1 MHHVMWSNH
10 TEICCRILPPRGWIL
25 IALCS
30 DIGPLLLRSS
40 SVGVSRVPNPP
51 AQCLKQA
58 SRGWSNFIDYRSRG
72 NLQREVDILNPR
84 APTSLELRLADVY
97 EARRGFAP

>member
-1 MHHVMWSNH
+1 MSS
-10 TEICCRILPPRGWIL
+10 

-58 SRGWSNFIDYRSRG
+58 SRGWSNFIDYRSRMEERQES
-72 NLQREVDILNPR
+72 LMDLRTRARPILPASR
-84 APTSLELRLADVY
+84 LRQTSPPV
-97 EARRGFAP
+97 G